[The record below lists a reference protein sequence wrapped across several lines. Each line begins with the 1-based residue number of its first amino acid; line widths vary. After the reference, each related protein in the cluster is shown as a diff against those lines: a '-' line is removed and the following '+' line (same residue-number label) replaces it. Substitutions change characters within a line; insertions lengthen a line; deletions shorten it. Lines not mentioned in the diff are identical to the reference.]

1 MHPMHPEY
9 RYRATVASVYDGDT
23 FRADV
28 DLGFSAWLKNVSFRL
43 FGLNTPEIRGG
54 TPETKAA
61 GYAARDRF
69 LELAPIG
76 TPVLIESTKAGKYGR
91 YLADVF
97 VEQPDGA
104 VLHVNQ
110 MLLDEGHAVPYMV

>member
-1 MHPMHPEY
+1 MHPDY
-9 RYRATVASVYDGDT
+9 RYRATIASVYDGDT

-28 DLGFSAWLKNVSFRL
+28 DLGFSAWLKTVNFRM
-43 FGLNTPEIRGG
+43 FGIDTPELRGG
-54 TPETKAA
+54 TEATKAA
-61 GYAARDRF
+61 GRAARDRF

-76 TPVLIESTKAGKYGR
+76 AAVLIESTKAGKYGR

-97 VEQPDGA
+97 VEQPDGS

-110 MLLDEGHAVPYMV
+110 VLLDEGHAVPFMV